1 MAVNTKNTD
10 VNEVK
15 EIRSK
20 YLVWID
26 TEATGLEFESDVLLE
41 VSCIIT
47 DNQLN
52 VVDSIGPLIIH
63 CDEKRLNVMKEWPV
77 KQHKSSGLWDE
88 CVRSKLTVSEVDLK
102 VSDFIFK
109 YCAPGVAPLCGN
121 SVSFDREMIRR
132 HMPETFDML
141 HYRIIDV
148 STIKEL
154 VGRWGGNAY
163 VYEKKNTHRAMDDI
177 RESIAEL
184 KWYKEKVFIK
194 LL

>member
-1 MAVNTKNTD
+1 MD
-10 VNEVK
+10 VQKEVK
-15 EIRSK
+15 SK

-47 DNQLN
+47 DNELN
-52 VVDSIGPLIIH
+52 VVDSVGPFVIH
-63 CDEKRLNVMKEWPV
+63 YDEKRLNVMKEWPI
-77 KQHKSSGLWDE
+77 KQHKVSGLWNE
-88 CVRSKLTVSEVDLK
+88 CVKSRLTVSEVDSM

-109 YCAPGVAPLCGN
+109 YSAPGVAPLCGN

-132 HMPETFDML
+132 YMPKTFEML

-154 VGRWGGNAY
+154 VDRWDGSEY
-163 VYEKKNTHRAMDDI
+163 VYTKKNSHRAMDDI
-177 RESIAEL
+177 KESISEL
-184 KWYKEKVFIK
+184 KWYKEKVFVK
-194 LL
+194 LK